1 MNVQELISALEK
13 AIDSQ
18 AAFSFDDEA
27 IVYAYDADE
36 EAYAPVTGF
45 TYDRGSNFVTLM
57 TDTDDEVS

>member
-1 MNVQELISALEK
+1 MTVKELIDALK
-13 AIDSQ
+13 ASIDNQ
-18 AAFSFDDEA
+18 DEA

-57 TDTDDEVS
+57 TDVVS

>member
-13 AIDSQ
+13 AIDNK
-18 AAFSFDDEA
+18 AYAR
-27 IVYAYDADE
+27 VYAYDANE

-57 TDTDDEVS
+57 TDHDP